1 MYIYIYVYGHEHSW
15 DSKPQIQNY
24 LNKLLEQREI
34 NISEVS
40 IVAGI

>member
-1 MYIYIYVYGHEHSW
+1 MYVYVYGHEHYW
-15 DSKPQIQNY
+15 DSKAQIQNY
-24 LNKLLEQREI
+24 LNKLLEQREM